1 MLHLCGCTCLAAFYN
16 KKKTGQKVLSE
27 KFEYGVRMRTRQIG
41 M

>member
-16 KKKTGQKVLSE
+16 KKTGQKVLSE